1 MPWGLS
7 KLGLDEFVMFS
18 WWYLDD
24 SMRDNGT
31 AGKAS
36 GVSANEI
43 GWFENLLLQ
52 LVSNLPWKPALNQQ
66 ATCSPTNPI
75 SAETSCILAT
85 PSLPGARH
93 MLVPSGNRCDPAR
106 QTHVHTHPKSTRMHT
121 HTHTYKR
128 INAYTSAHTRV
139 LAHAHTHTH
148 TDTYTLWTV
157 WRCVTVCYN
166 VLQCV
171 AVCCSVLQCVAMCCS
186 VLQCVAV
193 RCE

>member
-75 SAETSCILAT
+75 SAETSCILDT
-85 PSLPGARH
+85 PSLPVARH
-93 MLVPSGNRCDPAR
+93 MLVPSGSRCDPAR
-106 QTHVHTHPKSTRMHT
+106 HRHTYTHVTQTNACIRTATHCNTLQHTATQYNT
-121 HTHTYKR
+121 HQNTGRNIGVSCLLVNGVIDKQR
-128 INAYTSAHTRV
+128 
-139 LAHAHTHTH
+139 
-148 TDTYTLWTV
+148 
-157 WRCVTVCYN
+157 
-166 VLQCV
+166 LQSWE
-171 AVCCSVLQCVAMCCS
+171 SVS
-186 VLQCVAV
+186 
-193 RCE
+193 